1 MASAP
6 LARAQVEAKRRVVE
20 QVVAGRL
27 TLLDGAAR
35 FRALGGS
42 SLPDAEDTEAVC
54 RAVIGWA
61 GLALSDRP
69 ERAGA
74 VLTRLEEEL
83 RAHLERAGGFRLP
96 AMA

>member
-1 MASAP
+1 
-6 LARAQVEAKRRVVE
+6 
-20 QVVAGRL
+20 
-27 TLLDGAAR
+27 
-35 FRALGGS
+35 
-42 SLPDAEDTEAVC
+42 LPDAEDTEAVC